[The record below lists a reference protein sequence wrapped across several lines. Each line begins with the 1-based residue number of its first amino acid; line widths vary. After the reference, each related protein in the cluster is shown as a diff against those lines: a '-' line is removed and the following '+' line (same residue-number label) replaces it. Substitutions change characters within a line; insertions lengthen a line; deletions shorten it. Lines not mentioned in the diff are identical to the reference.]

1 MDSHRI
7 VSQDEWIEARKQ
19 HLAKEKEFTRL
30 RDELAAQRR
39 ALPWARIDKAYA
51 FDGRNDKESLS
62 DLFGGKSQLVV
73 QHFMF
78 AADWQA
84 ACKSCSFWADGYN
97 GIVAHL
103 ARRDVAFVAVS
114 SAPLAKIEAFQT
126 RMGWSFKWVSSAGT
140 DFNHDFHVAF
150 TPDEIASGR
159 IYYNFAWRKRSATEL
174 PGTSVFFKDEQGTV
188 FHTYSCYERGLDM
201 MNAAYQYLDLVP
213 KGRDEAALPSP
224 QAWVRLHDD
233 YRD

>member
-19 HLAKEKEFTRL
+19 HLAKEKEFTKL
-30 RDELAAQRR
+30 RDELTAQRR
-39 ALPWARIDKAYA
+39 NLPWVRIDKAYT
-51 FDGRNDKESLS
+51 FDGPNGQESLS
-62 DLFGGKSQLVV
+62 DLFGGKSQLLV

-78 AADWQA
+78 GPDWQA
-84 ACKSCSFWADGYN
+84 GCKSCSFWADGYN

-103 ARRDVAFVAVS
+103 VQRDVAFVAVS
-114 SAPLAKIEAFQT
+114 SALLARIEAFKK
-126 RMGWSFKWVSSAGT
+126 RMGWSFKWVSSAST
-140 DFNHDFHVAF
+140 DFNHDFHVTFA
-150 TPDEIASGR
+150 PDEIASGP

-174 PGTSVFFKDEQGTV
+174 PGTSVFFKDERGTV

-201 MNAAYQYLDLVP
+201 MNAAYHYLDLVP
-213 KGRDEAALPSP
+213 KGRDEGGLPYP
-224 QAWVRLHDD
+224 QSWVRLHDD